1 MTVANAKGMLT
12 KAAEGRYAVGAF
24 NITSLVQMAAVVDAA
39 AGRRAPVIV
48 QTSLSTVTFFT
59 PNVLAAAY
67 RALAEAAPVPVCL
80 HLDHCE
86 DPAICM
92 TCADAGYTSIMID
105 ASKQDLETNIRRTRQ
120 VVDGCRRS
128 GDITVEGEL
137 GTVVGV
143 EDHVAVAE
151 DEARLCNPGHARQ
164 FVERSGVD
172 LFAPAIGT
180 AHGLYKTD
188 TPRLDFDRLGKIC
201 ELLNGRGVR
210 VPLVIH
216 GGTGLH
222 PDVVRRLVA
231 LGGAKF
237 NVSTELKMTLID
249 ATADYLETHRGEY
262 NPGRI
267 DAAVRAATR
276 ARIEGWIDLLGSTG
290 KA

>member
-1 MTVANAKGMLT
+1 MAVANAREILI
-12 KAAEGRYAVGAF
+12 KAAEGKYAVGAF

-39 AGRRAPVIV
+39 VSRRAPVII
-48 QTSLSTVTFFT
+48 QTSLSTVKFYT
-59 PNVLAAAY
+59 PRVLAAAY
-67 RALAEAAPVPVCL
+67 RALAEVAPVPVCL

-92 TCADAGYTSIMID
+92 ACADAGYTSVMID
-105 ASKQDLETNIRRTRQ
+105 ASKQDLDTNIRRTRQ
-120 VVDGCRRS
+120 VVDGCRRV
-128 GDITVEGEL
+128 GGVTVEGEL
-137 GTVVGV
+137 GTVLGV

-151 DEARLCNPGHARQ
+151 NEVSLCDPEHALQ
-164 FVERSGVD
+164 FVDRSGVD
-172 LFAPAIGT
+172 MFAPAIGT

-188 TPRLDFDRLGKIC
+188 TPRLDFDRLATIS

-222 PDVVRRLVA
+222 PDIVRRLVG

-237 NVSTELKMTLID
+237 NVSTELKITLID
-249 ATADYLETHRGEY
+249 ATEAYLAAHRGEY
-262 NPGRI
+262 NPGKI

-276 ARIEGWIDLLGSTG
+276 VRIEQWIDLLGSTSR
-290 KA
+290 A